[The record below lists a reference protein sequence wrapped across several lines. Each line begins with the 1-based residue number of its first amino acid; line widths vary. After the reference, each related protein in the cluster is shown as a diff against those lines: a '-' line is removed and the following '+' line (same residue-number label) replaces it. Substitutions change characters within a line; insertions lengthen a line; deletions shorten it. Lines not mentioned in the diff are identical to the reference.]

1 MKFIEIINEMNFNE
15 INKKLNNY
23 QIVTLRKI
31 IKKKLNELLKVI
43 IKKKKKIKQYY

>member
-1 MKFIEIINEMNFNE
+1 MNSILNENITIESMKFIEIINEMNFNE

-31 IKKKLNELLKVI
+31 I
-43 IKKKKKIKQYY
+43 